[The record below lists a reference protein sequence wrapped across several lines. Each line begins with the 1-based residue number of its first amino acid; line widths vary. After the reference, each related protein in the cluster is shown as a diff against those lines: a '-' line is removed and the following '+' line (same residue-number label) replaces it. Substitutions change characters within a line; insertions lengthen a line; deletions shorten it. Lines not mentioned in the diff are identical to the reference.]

1 MQQLKRISI
10 LGCGWLGLPM
20 ALDLIKK
27 GYRVKGSCTSS
38 EKSKKLRSQKID
50 PFLIDLNNLN
60 ESIANF
66 FLESDILIFAIPPS
80 KFQPEKLEEFV
91 ELIGNSEIKKVI
103 VISSTGI
110 YRESN
115 CEITEQNAYSFI
127 RQESLL
133 NYVET
138 TFNSNLIFETT
149 TLQIAGLIGYDRHP
163 GKYSTSKAVLSNP
176 NGRVNMIHRDDVIRI
191 VEEVIH
197 QNCWDETFM
206 CCSDEHP
213 TKKEYY
219 TNAAAELN
227 LPIPVFENVTN
238 DGFKIINNQKV
249 KEQLNFNFLDLNK
262 FYLAIKKNAENT
274 EHTKSSADKRK

>member
-20 ALDLIKK
+20 ALHLIEK
-27 GYRVKGSCTSS
+27 GFRVKGSCTSS
-38 EKSKKLRSQKID
+38 EKSKKLRSQKIE

-60 ESIANF
+60 ESIAHF

-80 KFQPEKLEEFV
+80 KFQPKKLEEFV

-115 CEITEQNAYSFI
+115 CEITEQNAYTFL

-133 NYVET
+133 NFVET
-138 TFNSNLIFETT
+138 TFNSSLIFETT

-163 GKYSTSKAVLSNP
+163 GNYSTSKAVLSNP

-219 TNAAAELN
+219 INAAAELN

-249 KEQLNFNFLDLNK
+249 KEQLRFNFLELNSFFAK
-262 FYLAIKKNAENT
+262 ENSKNN
-274 EHTKSSADKRK
+274 KIQNSK

>member
-20 ALDLIKK
+20 ALHLTEK
-27 GYRVKGSCTSS
+27 GFRVKGSCTSS
-38 EKSKKLRSQKID
+38 EKSKKLRSQKIE
-50 PFLIDLNNLN
+50 PFIVDLNNLN
-60 ESIANF
+60 ESIAAF
-66 FLESDILIFAIPPS
+66 FLESDILIFAVPPS
-80 KFQPEKLEEFV
+80 KINLEKLDAFV
-91 ELIGNSEIKKVI
+91 ELVGNSEIKKVI

-115 CEITEQNAYSFI
+115 CEITEQNAYNFL
-127 RQESLL
+127 RQESIL

-138 TFNSNLIFETT
+138 SFNSNLIFETT

-176 NGRVNMIHRDDVIRI
+176 NGRVNMIHRDDAVRI
-191 VEEVIH
+191 VEEIIR
-197 QNCWDETFM
+197 QNSWDETFL

-219 TNAAAELN
+219 TKAAAELN
-227 LPIPVFENVTN
+227 LAEPIFENVTN
-238 DGFKIINNQKV
+238 NAFKIISNQKV
-249 KEQLNFNFLDLNK
+249 KTQLKFKFLDLDK
-262 FYLAIKKNAENT
+262 FHFTENT
-274 EHTKSSADKRK
+274 NVNNTEYLQNQAEKKK